1 MRLSF
6 RDPDGFVF
14 RSGERVFRCVS
25 PQAAAKTR
33 AFISSPAAVSWTN
46 DGILAHSR
54 IVETTAELPEDIL
67 TEIPEGSLLL
77 EHPAVRF
84 PNYPYEWAPEML
96 HAAASRTLDL
106 AQAAMAADYLL
117 NAGYVLKDATPFN
130 IMFEGHQAVFLD
142 VLSFDFRAPLDAV
155 WRPYAQFVRTFLY
168 PLLANRL
175 LGLRI
180 DEIVLAH
187 REGLEPDRM
196 WRMFPSWRLCV
207 PPVLGLVTIPVLL
220 SKPLFSQNAARGQPS
235 KFRPRRA
242 RDAQEAKF
250 LLNRLFNHA
259 RKILQ
264 SLRPKPARNA
274 YDSEHTYTESALK
287 EKEQFVSLA
296 VERCRTVLDA
306 GCNSG
311 RYSLIAASLG
321 SSVVA
326 VDRDPGAVGALWK
339 RAHEKRLDILPL
351 VIDITQPSGASG
363 WENRENASF
372 LDRALGRFDCVLMLA
387 LVHHLVVNARA
398 PLDAIFKLAARLTTR
413 LVVIEYVD
421 PADSQFQLLL
431 RGREELHR
439 GLNQDVFEAAARR
452 HFSIASSCQLS
463 STRTLYSLEKRN
475 H

>member
-25 PQAAAKTR
+25 PHAAEKTR
-33 AFISSPAAVSWTN
+33 AFISSPAAVAWTN
-46 DGILAHSR
+46 DGILARST
-54 IVETTAELPEDIL
+54 IVDAPVELPS
-67 TEIPEGSLLL
+67 EIRAEIAEGSLLL
-77 EHPAVRF
+77 EHPAIRF

-96 HAAASRTLDL
+96 HAAASRVLDL
-106 AQAAMAADYLL
+106 AQAAVSAD
-117 NAGYVLKDATPFN
+117 YVLKDATPFN
-130 IMFEGHQAVFLD
+130 IMFEGHKAVFLD
-142 VLSFDFRAPLDAV
+142 VLSFDTRDPLDPV

-168 PLLANRL
+168 PLLANRQF
-175 LGLRI
+175 GLRI
-180 DEIVLAH
+180 DEILLAH
-187 REGLEPDRM
+187 REGLEPERI
-196 WRMFPSWRLCV
+196 WRMSPSWRLFL
-207 PPVLGLVTIPVLL
+207 PPFLGLVTIPVLL
-220 SKPLFSQNAARGQPS
+220 SKPPFSRNTARDQHS

-242 RDAQEAKF
+242 QDAQEAKF
-250 LLNRLFNHA
+250 LLNRLFTRA
-259 RKILQ
+259 RKILR

-274 YDSEHTYTESALK
+274 YDSEHTYTESVLK
-287 EKEQFVSLA
+287 QKEQFVSRA

-306 GCNSG
+306 GCNTG

-326 VDRDPGAVGALWK
+326 VDHDPAAVGALWN
-339 RAHEKRLDILPL
+339 RAHRKRLDILPL
-351 VIDITQPSGASG
+351 VIDIAQPSAASG

-398 PLDAIFKLAARLTTR
+398 PLDAIFKLASRLTKR

-421 PADSQFQLLL
+421 PADPQFQLLL

-439 GLNQDVFEAAARR
+439 GLNRDVFEAAARR
-452 HFSIASSCQLS
+452 HFAIASSCQVS
-463 STRTLYSLEKRN
+463 STRTLYSLEKRD
-475 H
+475 

>member
-25 PQAAAKTR
+25 PHAAEKTR
-33 AFISSPAAVSWTN
+33 AFLSSPAAVSWAN
-46 DGILAHSR
+46 DGTLARST
-54 IVETTAELPEDIL
+54 IVEIPDELPG
-67 TEIPEGSLLL
+67 EIRAEISEGSLLL

-84 PNYPYEWAPEML
+84 PNYPFEWAPEML

-106 AQAAMAADYLL
+106 AQAAV

-130 IMFEGHQAVFLD
+130 IMFEGHKALFLD
-142 VLSFDFRAPLDAV
+142 VLSFDAREPLDPV

-168 PLLANRL
+168 PLLANRQF
-175 LGLRI
+175 GLRI
-180 DEIVLAH
+180 DEILLVH
-187 REGLEPDRM
+187 REGFEPERM
-196 WRMFPSWRLCV
+196 WRMCPWWGLFFPPL
-207 PPVLGLVTIPVLL
+207 LGLVTIPVLL
-220 SKPLFSQNAARGQPS
+220 SKPPFSRNSVPDQSG

-259 RKILQ
+259 RKILR

-287 EKEQFVSLA
+287 QKEQFVSQA
-296 VERCRTVLDA
+296 VEQSRTVLDA
-306 GCNSG
+306 GCNTG
-311 RYSLIAASLG
+311 HYSLIAASLG

-326 VDRDPGAVGALWK
+326 VDHDPAAVGALWN

-351 VIDITQPSGASG
+351 VVDIAQPSGAWG
-363 WENRENASF
+363 WENRENMSF
-372 LDRALGRFDCVLMLA
+372 LDRALDRFDCVLMLA

-398 PLDAIFKLAARLTTR
+398 PLDAIFKLAAQLTKRLA
-413 LVVIEYVD
+413 VIEYVD

-439 GLNQDVFEAAARR
+439 GLNQDAFESAARR
-452 HFSIASSCQLS
+452 HFSIASSCRLS
-463 STRTLYSLEKRN
+463 SARTLYSLEKRD
-475 H
+475 